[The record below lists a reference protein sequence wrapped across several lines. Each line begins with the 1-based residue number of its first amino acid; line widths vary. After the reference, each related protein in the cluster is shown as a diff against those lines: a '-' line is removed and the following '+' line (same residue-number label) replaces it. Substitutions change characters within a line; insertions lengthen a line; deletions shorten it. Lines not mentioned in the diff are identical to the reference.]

1 MIIPPGTAHTFGI
14 PVVVWNAVVGEL
26 FAANGAFP
34 VLLANLAVQQFP
46 HLSR

>member
-1 MIIPPGTAHTFGI
+1 MIIPPSTAHTFG
-14 PVVVWNAVVGEL
+14 VAWNDVAVVGEL
-26 FAANGAFP
+26 FALDGAFP

>member
-1 MIIPPGTAHTFGI
+1 MIIPRSTAHTFG
-14 PVVVWNAVVGEL
+14 VVWNDVAVVGEL
-26 FAANGAFP
+26 FALDGAFP